1 MCSYSYK
8 LIMLM
13 VSTNYRYWP
22 KIDNAL
28 RSAAIDRHV
37 QVRLL
42 ISKWKHTKQAAQYFL
57 QSLIDIN
64 GAYHRVVVDVVSKN
78 YGVVWCGQLHEIIVV
93 MAHIFNWISRRDTK
107 KQSAD

>member
-28 RSAAIDRHV
+28 RSAAIDHHI

-42 ISKWKHTKQAAQYFL
+42 ISNWQHTRKAARYFL

-64 GAYHRVVVDVVSKN
+64 GAYHGVVVEVVSKY
-78 YGVVWCGQLHEIIVV
+78 YGAMWCGQLYVIFVV
-93 MAHIFNWISRRDTK
+93 MAHIFNWISRRDAK
-107 KQSAD
+107 KQGCD

>member
-22 KIDNAL
+22 TIDIAL
-28 RSAAIDRHV
+28 RSAAINRHI

-42 ISKWKHTKQAAQYFL
+42 ISNWNHTFQAARYFL

-64 GAYHRVVVDVVSKN
+64 GAYPGIVVDVVSKN

-93 MAHIFNWISRRDTK
+93 MAHVSNWLNRCDTK
-107 KQSAD
+107 K